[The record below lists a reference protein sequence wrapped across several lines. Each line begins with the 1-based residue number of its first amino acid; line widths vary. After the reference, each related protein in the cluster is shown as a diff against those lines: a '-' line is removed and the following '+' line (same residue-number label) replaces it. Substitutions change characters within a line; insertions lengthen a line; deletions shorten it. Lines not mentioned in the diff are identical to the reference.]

1 MGSEELLGQ
10 RASPN
15 WHFCLH
21 AELPVAK
28 AQEGSSGSRHEW
40 AHCEV
45 AQGSFSASSCNHV
58 QQCLIASS
66 CVMRVF
72 RTGSSLT
79 RRSGLLQR
87 RQSETPGKPQRNR
100 AFMVARVLF
109 SGCARVLSTRGLSDG
124 QRGVVGPTSVSELA
138 FLLACRAA
146 FCKGARRIEWFP
158 ARVG

>member
-1 MGSEELLGQ
+1 MGSEEFLGQ

-21 AELPVAK
+21 AELPFAK

-40 AHCEV
+40 AYCEV

-58 QQCLIASS
+58 QQCLSASS
-66 CVMRVF
+66 SVTRVF

-87 RQSETPGKPQRNR
+87 RQSETPGKPQRNCGSQR
-100 AFMVARVLF
+100 VVFRLRRSLVDKGTERWAAR
-109 SGCARVLSTRGLSDG
+109 SCW
-124 QRGVVGPTSVSELA
+124 PTSVSELA
-138 FLLACRAA
+138 FLLACRAV